1 MFRSLTFAALL
12 APALAL
18 SAAAGPVAALA
29 QAPASTP
36 MQGGVITG
44 TRLDVV
50 ATGEVMR
57 VPDIARIGAGVVT
70 QAPTATAAI
79 AQNARQ
85 MASMRAALRAAGIA
99 DRDVQTSTI
108 SLQPEYRYVENQS
121 PVLTGYRASN
131 EVNVRFR
138 DIADTGRILDALV
151 AQGANQING
160 PMLSIDKPE
169 EAMNEARA
177 AALTS
182 ARARA
187 ELYARQLGKRV
198 GRILSISEAGGFQAP
213 PQPMMQTMARDAAS
227 TKIDPGEQ
235 AVSVSLAVSFELN

>member
-1 MFRSLTFAALL
+1 MIRNPTRAALL
-12 APALAL
+12 APMLIALAAAVP
-18 SAAAGPVAALA
+18 AAAQG
-29 QAPASTP
+29 QAPV
-36 MQGGVITG
+36 QGAAITG

-50 ATGEVMR
+50 AVGEVMR

-85 MASMRAALRAAGIA
+85 MASMRAALKAAGIA

-108 SLQPEYRYVENQS
+108 SLQPEYRYIENQS

-138 DIADTGRILDALV
+138 DIAETGRILDALV

-160 PMLSIDKPE
+160 PTLGLDKPE

-198 GRILSISEAGGFQAP
+198 GRILSISEAGGSYAP
-213 PQPMMQTMARDAAS
+213 PQPMMQAMARDAAS

-235 AVSVSLAVSFELN
+235 AVSVSLSVSFELN